1 MSENAAKKFPANISA
16 VISGATR
23 EELAVALYLCAK
35 KEYSVKESAK
45 ELGVSEEAFRAAV
58 SFWRGAGMVFGTE
71 SAPALAPEKRDQR
84 YDAVTVASSIE
95 KDQGFRTACESLQA
109 LYGKMFTRFDYDSLL
124 YLYDHCG
131 LTAEYMCTLA
141 SYCVSRG
148 KTALK
153 YFTKTCQGLV
163 SEGVDTYEKLE
174 AHLEKRNRANERVY
188 KLRRLCGMG
197 DRAFTAKEEQYIG
210 DWFIEKD
217 LPFELIQHAYDI
229 MINSI
234 GEVKL
239 SYMNKILARWHKDG
253 LNSVQEVEKAES
265 EKKEKQD
272 IAGTGKSFDD
282 DEFFAAAVARTK
294 KKRSES
300 K

>member
-1 MSENAAKKFPANISA
+1 MSDKTAKKLPSNIIPVLA
-16 VISGATR
+16 GATR
-23 EELAVALYLCAK
+23 EELSVALYLC
-35 KEYSVKESAK
+35 VKEEYALSEAAK
-45 ELGVSEEAFRAAV
+45 ELGITEEEFRAAL
-58 SFWRGAGMVFGTE
+58 SFWRGAGAVFGAEKQSAVSPE
-71 SAPALAPEKRDQR
+71 SRDQR
-84 YDAVTVASSIE
+84 YDADTVASSLE
-95 KDQGFRTACESLQA
+95 TDDGFRTACESLQS

-141 SYCVSRG
+141 SHCVGRG

-153 YFTKTCQGLV
+153 YFTKTAQGLV

-174 AHLEKRNRANERVY
+174 KHLEKRSRAVDRIF

-197 DRAFTAKEEQYIG
+197 DRAFTAREEQYVN
-210 DWFIEKD
+210 DWFAEKD
-217 LPFELIQHAYDI
+217 LSFDLVKHAYEI

-239 SYMNKILARWHKDG
+239 SYMNKILCRWHKDG
-253 LNSVQEVEKAES
+253 LLTVEDVVNS
-265 EKKEKQD
+265 EKEKNTEKDKKQT
-272 IAGTGKSFDD
+272 GTSFDD

-294 KKRSES
+294 KKREER